1 MKVAIIGC
9 GLIGQKRAKTLGR
22 GQLVA
27 CAESSPGKSGDTCKT
42 VPTSAVP
49 TKIYSEML
57 ACEDLDIVIVA
68 TLHSSLAK
76 IAQAAVQTGK
86 HTLIEKPAARRALE
100 LDSIIAAGKSD
111 RRLRTRRF

>member
-27 CAESSPGKSGDTCKT
+27 CADLLPEKAETLAKQYPQCRAYKD
-42 VPTSAVP
+42 
-49 TKIYSEML
+49 YSEML

-86 HTLIEKPAARRALE
+86 HTLIEKPAARRRLNWI
-100 LDSIIAAGKSD
+100 LSIAAAKSD